1 MSGHMNAPLSSIS
14 AGARRRM
21 RFWQQRYLFLMLLP
35 TLVVVTMFAYKP
47 IINWIIAFRDY
58 QVGFSI
64 FKGSWQGF
72 KYFTEFFRDSADAG
86 HVIKNTLVINI
97 ASLFINLSCAMVFAI
112 LLNELRSNKV
122 RRIMQSFS
130 IFPFF
135 VSWVI
140 TYSFCR
146 VFFNAGSGLVNALLI
161 NMGVIRKG
169 INILGD
175 PRHSYALIIGANLW
189 KSLGYNSVIFL
200 ATIAGID
207 QEQYEAA
214 DIDGAT
220 RLQKIRFITIPSLAA
235 TLAVLLVLNSG
246 WILNSNFEQFYQFSN
261 PTNLDATEVFDMYV
275 YRFGLKLARFSYATA
290 VGIFKSIMSILLL
303 FLSNFVY
310 KKLADRS
317 VF

>member
-220 RLQKIRFITIPSLAA
+220 ASPENTLHHHSESCSYPGCAVGSKQRLDPKLQFRTILSILESHEPRRHRSFRYVCISVRAETGA
-235 TLAVLLVLNSG
+235 LLVRDG
-246 WILNSNFEQFYQFSN
+246 GGYI
-261 PTNLDATEVFDMYV
+261 
-275 YRFGLKLARFSYATA
+275 
-290 VGIFKSIMSILLL
+290 
-303 FLSNFVY
+303 
-310 KKLADRS
+310 
-317 VF
+317 